1 VTANGAAR
9 QASATFVNLPV
20 ADLKRS
26 IAFFEALGFAFDA
39 QYTDDTAACLV
50 LGPNHYAMLIT
61 ELRFKDF
68 TPYPIVDARR
78 NTEVLV
84 ALQLG
89 RRAEVDE
96 VAQKAFNAGGKDF
109 RPAEDHGWMYA
120 RAFQDL
126 DGHIWEPFCIDEE
139 AMKASTPASESRE

>member
-1 VTANGAAR
+1 VTTGGAVR
-9 QASATFVNLPV
+9 KASATFVNLAV

-39 QYTDDTAACLV
+39 QFTDDTAACLV
-50 LGPNHYAMLIT
+50 LGPSHYAMLIT
-61 ELRFKDF
+61 RPRFRDF
-68 TPYPIVDARR
+68 TPYPIVDARG

-89 RRAEVDE
+89 SRAEVDE
-96 VAQKAFNAGGKDF
+96 VTQKAFAAGGKDF

-120 RAFQDL
+120 RAFQDP
-126 DGHIWEPFCIDEE
+126 DGHIWETFCMDEA
-139 AMKASTPASESRE
+139 AMKAATQASLPRN